1 MATMNTDEEQIR
13 HVIDTWH
20 RATSAGDVDSVMPLM
35 TEDVVFLTPGNLPVH
50 GRAAFEQGLKN
61 LLKSHSIESR
71 AEVLEM
77 QVDGA
82 LAYCWTNLTVTINP
96 SASGEGLT
104 RSGPTLTVFRKQTNG
119 EWLLYRDANL
129 LPPRK

>member
-1 MATMNTDEEQIR
+1 MAAKNTDEEQIR

-20 RATSAGDVDSVMPLM
+20 RATSTGDVDSVMPLM
-35 TEDVVFLTPGNLPVH
+35 TEDVVFLTPGNLPVR

-82 LAYCWTNLTVTINP
+82 LAYIVKVAQGCLQT
-96 SASGEGLT
+96 SGVRQRISSKRTT
-104 RSGPTLTVFRKQTNG
+104 RTFERLSRSTS
-119 EWLLYRDANL
+119 
-129 LPPRK
+129 PR